1 MTIANLFA
9 KHKAGEISKE
19 KFLYE
24 ARKDSNLPWIT
35 NMTSYSD
42 AINILKSKNIISET
56 VTKKEETMD
65 FDMNKSTGFLTEQ
78 KAVYSGPI
86 SGYMLSWGIPGEE
99 IHFMQSNE
107 LSDLTN
113 HIEQHKIKNY
123 TIKRGVGGKWDTVI
137 NTLTE
142 QKDLH
147 LTIDRLNPILVDKAV
162 DFELEKVAK
171 IDSETFKKTTEKVVK
186 KLQKDPHAYDDVVV
200 SNATQIHKTDEKL
213 KMTPVKGDNLVDE
226 NNQMKKI
233 KGVEVAKSN
242 VKTSKKEN
250 KKGKPKGVKEM
261 SSTAKAQKG
270 LAIMESLLSFV
281 FKKKLNEDVH
291 HSYARG
297 QQVNTPDGDGIID
310 AIVGDTL
317 SVKFDNDDIKDY
329 QMNAIEYFKE
339 MAKEPKEEP
348 KVEKYKPEAGIE
360 NVDKRDLVIKKIME
374 LLKKKKA
381 IKKEATTVKT
391 NDPKH
396 NADVLNKINKIP
408 GKGKEELKTAFN
420 KGETIDI

>member
-9 KHKAGEISKE
+9 KHRAGEISKE

-35 NMTSYSD
+35 NMTSYAD

-56 VTKKEETMD
+56 VTKKEETVD
-65 FDMNKSTGFLTEQ
+65 FDINKSTGF
-78 KAVYSGPI
+78 
-86 SGYMLSWGIPGEE
+86 
-99 IHFMQSNE
+99 
-107 LSDLTN
+107 
-113 HIEQHKIKNY
+113 
-123 TIKRGVGGKWDTVI
+123 
-137 NTLTE
+137 LTE

-233 KGVEVAKSN
+233 KGIEVAKSN

-261 SSTAKAQKG
+261 SNTAKAQKG

-297 QQVNTPDGDGIID
+297 QKVNTPDGDGIID

-317 SVKFDNDDIKDY
+317 SVKFDNEDIKDY

-339 MAKEPKEEP
+339 MAKEEPKEEP
-348 KVEKYKPEAGIE
+348 KVEKYQPKAGVE
-360 NVDKRDLVIKKIME
+360 NVDKRDLIIKKIME

-381 IKKEATTVKT
+381 INKEATTLKT
-391 NDPKH
+391 TDSRH
-396 NADVLNKINKIP
+396 NMDILNKINKIP
-408 GKGKEELKTAFN
+408 GKGKEELKIAFN
-420 KGETIDI
+420 KGEPIDI

>member
-56 VTKKEETMD
+56 VTKKEETVD
-65 FDMNKSTGFLTEQ
+65 FDMNKSTGF
-78 KAVYSGPI
+78 
-86 SGYMLSWGIPGEE
+86 
-99 IHFMQSNE
+99 
-107 LSDLTN
+107 
-113 HIEQHKIKNY
+113 
-123 TIKRGVGGKWDTVI
+123 
-137 NTLTE
+137 LTE

-147 LTIDRLNPILVDKAV
+147 LTIDRLNPILVDKAI

-171 IDSETFKKTTEKVVK
+171 IDSEIFKKTTEKVVK
-186 KLQKDPHAYDDVVV
+186 KLQKNPHAYDDVVV
-200 SNATQIHKTDEKL
+200 SNATKIHKTDEKL
-213 KMTPVKGDNLVDE
+213 KMIPVKGDNLVDE

-291 HSYARG
+291 HSYAVG
-297 QQVNTPDGDGIID
+297 QQIKTPEGEGLID
-310 AIVGDTL
+310 AIVGDTI
-317 SVKFDNDDIKDY
+317 SVKFENEDIKDY

-339 MAKEPKEEP
+339 MAKEEPKEEP
-348 KVEKYKPEAGIE
+348 KVEKYQPETTVKNI
-360 NVDKRDLVIKKIME
+360 DKRDEVIKKIME
-374 LLKKKKA
+374 LLKKKKV
-381 IKKEATTVKT
+381 IKKESAVVDPKTTSGALGDIAKSTGASVKT
-391 NDPKH
+391 VQDALKNAQATGDAVTVYGPKT
-396 NADVLNKINKIP
+396 K
-408 GKGKEELKTAFN
+408 
-420 KGETIDI
+420 